1 MRSMSETT
9 FAERLRGLR
18 ARVALTQ
25 AELAQRAGIDPAT
38 VARLEQSQTA
48 PRPTTIRKL
57 ARALG
62 VELSALTVGEAG

>member
-1 MRSMSETT
+1 MCSMSTT
-9 FAERLRGLR
+9 FAERLRVLR
-18 ARVALTQ
+18 VRMALTQ
-25 AELAQRAGIDPAT
+25 AELAQRAGINPAT
-38 VARLEQSQTA
+38 VARLEQSQAA